1 MKGMGMKKKMTM
13 AGGGMMRKKGMAGGG
28 MMKKGYRAGGMP
40 MTTDPKTGKKVPTFA
55 VDGKGKMKAGGMT
68 KKGYQAGGKL
78 GSGLTERQKMLM
90 KVKPSEIKRKIKE
103 QERATTAK
111 QKAKARAEEAREML
125 KTGKIKPKQVTPMK
139 KGGMAKKK
147 GYVAGGMIA
156 KGKAAGGASKRAD
169 GLATKGKT
177 RGKMV

>member
-90 KVKPSEIKRKIKE
+90 KVKP
-103 QERATTAK
+103 RATTAK

-125 KTGKIKPKQVTPMK
+125 KTGKRKPKQVTPMK

-177 RGKMV
+177 RGKMI